1 MRKLEC
7 ISYKIT
13 MGAAVNLL
21 VNMLLVTVFK
31 FGIILWD
38 FDPILIQIGG
48 VMMAYSMLVLLAAI
62 YASSAINKVIKER
75 RKELKEKEL
84 KKAS

>member
-1 MRKLEC
+1 MKKIEN

>member
-1 MRKLEC
+1 MKKLET

-13 MGAAVNLL
+13 MYSAINLL

-31 FGIILWD
+31 FGVILWN

-48 VMMAYSMLVLLAAI
+48 VMIGYSMLLLFAAV
-62 YASSAINKVIKER
+62 YASTAINKVIKER

-84 KKAS
+84 EKAS

>member
-1 MRKLEC
+1 MKKLEN

-13 MGAAVNLL
+13 MYSAINLL

-75 RKELKEKEL
+75 RKELKEK
-84 KKAS
+84 AS